1 MNSSLPIDSRSAWI
15 GLGIL
20 TAGLVFVWLAFD
32 EEDASSLPETPVPS
46 TFPIAQNLS
55 NCNHHR

>member
-32 EEDASSLPETPVPS
+32 EEEASSLPETPVPS
-46 TFPIAQNLS
+46 TFPIAQTLS
-55 NCNHHR
+55 N